1 MVRVFPI
8 LFSLF
13 LRISVGV
20 LNLKK
25 SPGCSIHYMVLRVV
39 IGADRGLNTMRPKGE
54 KIIPKEK
61 KQFPVLC
68 SVIKV
73 LDISV

>member
-1 MVRVFPI
+1 
-8 LFSLF
+8 
-13 LRISVGV
+13 
-20 LNLKK
+20 
-25 SPGCSIHYMVLRVV
+25 MVLRVV
-39 IGADRGLNTMRPKGE
+39 IGADRGLNTMKPKGE
-54 KIIPKEK
+54 KITLKEK